1 MAKRRRSKDNDDDS
15 ALAETYLQ
23 HELMNET
30 KAYLDRGRRFA
41 RLDVTQLA
49 DRWIAVFKAYFAQH
63 YRKQG
68 NEMDDLAAEL
78 RLRGLD
84 PPFEAV
90 SAEIS
95 KLQESLKRLGSN
107 AKSPELDR
115 KITDF
120 LEQRRKPKH

>member
-1 MAKRRRSKDNDDDS
+1 MRGAVDNP
-15 ALAETYLQ
+15 ALAEAYLQ
-23 HELMNET
+23 HELMNKT

-41 RLDVTQLA
+41 QLDVTQLA
-49 DRWIAVFKAYFAQH
+49 DRWIAVFTAYFAQH

-68 NEMDDLAAEL
+68 DEMDDLAAEL

-95 KLQESLKRLGSN
+95 KLQGSLKRLGSN
-107 AKSPELDR
+107 AKSSELDR
-115 KITDF
+115 KIIDF
-120 LEQRRKPKH
+120 LEQQRKPKH

>member
-1 MAKRRRSKDNDDDS
+1 MAKRRRSKDNDS

-41 RLDVTQLA
+41 QLDVTQLA
-49 DRWIAVFKAYFAQH
+49 DRWTAVFKAYFAQH

-68 NEMDDLAAEL
+68 HEMDDLAAEL

-84 PPFEAV
+84 PPFGAV

-95 KLQESLKRLGSN
+95 KLQESLKRVGSN
-107 AKSPELDR
+107 AKSSELDR
-115 KITDF
+115 KIADF

>member
-1 MAKRRRSKDNDDDS
+1 MAKPNDDGDD
-15 ALAETYLQ
+15 AEAYLQ

-41 RLDVTQLA
+41 HLDVTELA

-68 NEMDDLAAEL
+68 DEMDDVAAEL

-84 PPFEAV
+84 PPFKAV

-95 KLQESLKRLGSN
+95 KLRESLERIGPN
-107 AKSPELDR
+107 ANSSELDR
-115 KITDF
+115 KIIDF